1 MELKIIRT
9 NSNTAYTE
17 GKFYIDGAY
26 FCDTLE
32 DQDRGL
38 YQHMSLAEIKAVK
51 VYGETCIPYGTYK
64 VELSYSPKFKKIMPA
79 ILDVKGFTGVRIHNG
94 SYTEHTLGCPLVG
107 IKYKDGMLTNS
118 HKTFNELM
126 QKLQNQK
133 EITITIE
140 HINEKI

>member
-1 MELKIIRT
+1 MKLKLIRT
-9 NSNTAYTE
+9 KSNTEYTE
-17 GKFYIDGAY
+17 GKLYIDGAY

-79 ILDVKGFTGVRIHNG
+79 ILDVKGFTGVRMHNG
-94 SYTEHTLGCPLVG
+94 VDKNSTLGCILVG

-118 HKTFNELM
+118 RKTFNELM

-133 EITITIE
+133 DITLIIE
-140 HINEKI
+140 

>member
-1 MELKIIRT
+1 MQLKLIRT
-9 NSNTAYTE
+9 KSNTAYTE
-17 GKFYIDGAY
+17 GKLYIDGVY

-64 VELSYSPKFKKIMPA
+64 VELTYSPKFKKIMPE
-79 ILDVKGFTGVRIHNG
+79 ILNVKGFVGVRMHNG
-94 SYTEHTLGCPLVG
+94 SYTYHSSGCPLVG

-118 HKTFNELM
+118 RKTFNELM

-133 EITITIE
+133 EITLTIE
-140 HINEKI
+140 

>member
-1 MELKIIRT
+1 MNLTLKRYPTI
-9 NSNTAYTE
+9 NGYTE
-17 GKFYIDGAY
+17 GKLYIDGAY

-94 SYTEHTLGCPLVG
+94 VDKNSTLGCVIIG
-107 IKYKDGMLTNS
+107 KKWQDGKVTKS
-118 HKTFNELM
+118 RDTFAKLM
-126 QKLQNQK
+126 QILQQCGE
-133 EITITIE
+133 EIILI
-140 HINEKI
+140 ISNE

>member
-1 MELKIIRT
+1 MKLKLIR
-9 NSNTAYTE
+9 NKSNQEYTE
-17 GKFYIDGAY
+17 GKLYIDGVF

-94 SYTEHTLGCPLVG
+94 SYTYHSSGCPLVG

-118 HKTFNELM
+118 RKTFNELM

-133 EITITIE
+133 DITLTIE
-140 HINEKI
+140 

>member
-1 MELKIIRT
+1 MELRLLRYPST
-9 NSNTAYTE
+9 SNYTE
-17 GKFYIDGAY
+17 GKLYINGAY

-79 ILDVKGFTGVRIHNG
+79 ILDVKGFTGVRMHNG
-94 SYTEHTLGCPLVG
+94 VDKNSTLGCILVG

-118 HKTFNELM
+118 RKTFNELM

-133 EITITIE
+133 EITLVIE
-140 HINEKI
+140 

>member
-1 MELKIIRT
+1 MQLKLIRT
-9 NSNTAYTE
+9 KSNTAYTE
-17 GKFYIDGAY
+17 GKLYIDGAY

-94 SYTEHTLGCPLVG
+94 VDKNSTLGCVIIG
-107 IKYKDGMLTNS
+107 KKWQDGKVTKS
-118 HKTFNELM
+118 RDTFAKLM
-126 QKLQNQK
+126 QILQQCDE
-133 EITITIE
+133 EIILI
-140 HINEKI
+140 ISNE

>member
-1 MELKIIRT
+1 MELRLLRYPST
-9 NSNTAYTE
+9 SSYTE
-17 GKFYIDGAY
+17 GKLYIDGAY

-64 VELSYSPKFKKIMPA
+64 VELSYSPKFKKIMPT

-94 SYTEHTLGCPLVG
+94 SYTEHTLGCPLIG
-107 IKYKDGMLTNS
+107 TKYKDGMLTNS
-118 HKTFNELM
+118 RKTFNELM

-133 EITITIE
+133 EITLVIE
-140 HINEKI
+140 

>member
-1 MELKIIRT
+1 MELKLIRT
-9 NSNTAYTE
+9 ITNSQYTE
-17 GKFYIDGAY
+17 GKLYIDGAY

-38 YQHMSLAEIKAVK
+38 YQHMSLAEIKEVK
-51 VYGETCIPYGTYK
+51 IYGETCIPYGTYK

-94 SYTEHTLGCPLVG
+94 IDKNSTLGCILVG

-118 HKTFNELM
+118 RKTFNELM

-133 EITITIE
+133 EITLIIE
-140 HINEKI
+140 

>member
-1 MELKIIRT
+1 MELRLLRYPST
-9 NSNTAYTE
+9 SNYTE
-17 GKFYIDGAY
+17 GKLYINGAY

-38 YQHMSLAEIKAVK
+38 YQHMSLAEIQAVK

-79 ILDVKGFTGVRIHNG
+79 ILDVKGFTGVRMHNG
-94 SYTEHTLGCPLVG
+94 VDKNSTLGCILVG

-118 HKTFNELM
+118 RKTFNELM

-133 EITITIE
+133 EITLVIE
-140 HINEKI
+140 

>member
-9 NSNTAYTE
+9 KSNTEYTE
-17 GKFYIDGAY
+17 GKLYINGVY

-79 ILDVKGFTGVRIHNG
+79 ILDVKGFTGVRMHNG
-94 SYTEHTLGCPLVG
+94 VDKNSTLGCILVG

-118 HKTFNELM
+118 RKTFNELM

-133 EITITIE
+133 EITLIIE
-140 HINEKI
+140 

>member
-9 NSNTAYTE
+9 KSNKEYTE
-17 GKFYIDGAY
+17 GKLYINGVY

-38 YQHMSLAEIKAVK
+38 YQYMSLAEIKAVK

-79 ILDVKGFTGVRIHNG
+79 ILDVKGFTGVRMHNG
-94 SYTEHTLGCPLVG
+94 SYTYHSSGCPLVG

-118 HKTFNELM
+118 RKTFNELM

-133 EITITIE
+133 EITLTIE
-140 HINEKI
+140 

>member
-9 NSNTAYTE
+9 KSNKEYTE
-17 GKFYIDGAY
+17 GKLYIDGAY

-51 VYGETCIPYGTYK
+51 VYGETCIPYGNYK

-79 ILDVKGFTGVRIHNG
+79 ILNVKGFTGVRIHNG
-94 SYTEHTLGCPLVG
+94 SYTEHTLGCSLVG

-118 HKTFNELM
+118 RKTFNELM
-126 QKLQNQK
+126 QRLQNQK
-133 EITITIE
+133 EITLTIE
-140 HINEKI
+140 

>member
-1 MELKIIRT
+1 MDLTLKRYPTI
-9 NSNTAYTE
+9 NGYTE
-17 GKFYIDGAY
+17 GKLYIDGAY

-79 ILDVKGFTGVRIHNG
+79 ILDVKGFTGIRIHNG
-94 SYTEHTLGCPLVG
+94 VDKNSTLGCVIIG
-107 IKYKDGMLTNS
+107 KKWQDGMLTNS
-118 HKTFNELM
+118 RKTFNELM

-133 EITITIE
+133 EITLVIE
-140 HINEKI
+140 